1 MCNYVLYNLCCCLLF
16 FLCHRCRTPE
26 GQGTPPLLPRSD
38 PGPPLLPEGD
48 TGPFRGRG
56 QGQGCAFIQTTF
68 HMAHSVESFAS
79 FVFEL
84 CLCVLI
90 WLQEPICGES
100 WEQFVRDWIVTTDY
114 KERTREALCI

>member
-1 MCNYVLYNLCCCLLF
+1 MCCIICVVVCCFSCAIDVVLQKVKVLLLSF
-16 FLCHRCRTPE
+16 PE
-26 GQGTPPLLPRSD
+26 AIQVPLSFPKAIQVRFEVQVKVKVV
-38 PGPPLLPEGD
+38 PLSK
-48 TGPFRGRG
+48 
-56 QGQGCAFIQTTF
+56 TTF